1 MRETECLQVFQP
13 HIAEVWRLTFK
24 TPPPTNPRTFVVL
37 LLSRELKQDP
47 PGQRCFMNSTYLRWT
62 GCERRYW
69 DTVSIPF
76 EHPDCPPKQGKEAGT
91 VRGKYVSV
99 ERVSEAAN
107 GAEVDW
113 RMATSSDAGGK
124 SPLVWATMESDNQVI
139 SHGSSLTPPYRV
151 ALPKMYLHSSLG

>member
-1 MRETECLQVFQP
+1 MRESECLQVFQP

-37 LLSRELKQDP
+37 LLSRELKP
-47 PGQRCFMNSTYLRWT
+47 EPHGERCFMNSSSSHYSDRTIGIWLIV
-62 GCERRYW
+62 
-69 DTVSIPF
+69 VSLPF

-99 ERVSEAAN
+99 ERVSESAG

-113 RMATSSDAGGK
+113 RMATSSDAGGEC
-124 SPLVWATMESDNQVI
+124 LVPEDV
-139 SHGSSLTPPYRV
+139 G
-151 ALPKMYLHSSLG
+151 